1 MTGPNHTK
9 GEAAVKAQQTSDT
22 PNPTPANEPTLPRLG
37 LRGSLRF
44 IWRQLTSM
52 NTALVLLL
60 LLAVAAV
67 PGSLLPQRSVN
78 PAQTDQFLA
87 ENGWWGELL
96 DWAGFF
102 EVFTSPWFSA
112 IYLLLFISLV
122 GCVLPRCVT
131 YARQVVAQPPRTP
144 RRLTRFTGYTR
155 RPVEAAT
162 AQEIQDR
169 AGKRLKRTGY
179 RVRHLEEETGAL
191 SVSAERGYL
200 REAGNLVFHLAL
212 LGVLIGVGLGYLTS
226 YRGQITVVEGEGFAN
241 SLTGYDT
248 FESGAWFN
256 PDDLPPFR
264 FTLDEF
270 RAEFSTDTS
279 NPKAF
284 GLPTKFEADLT
295 VEAPGRETF
304 RKRVRV
310 NEPLEVDGAS
320 AFLLGNGYAPIL
332 TVRDPE
338 GNVVADGPVRAV
350 SNDKNYTGQI
360 VLKMPDASPKQMA
373 LVGIFAPTAV
383 VDERGPHSTYAGL
396 VDPKLF
402 LTAHTGDLGLD
413 TGVPTNAYQIDVSTL
428 DQVTQ
433 ADGKPLLM
441 SLSPGESYDLPDGS
455 SIEFRGV
462 KRYAAFDVK
471 HDPWQGFTLAMA
483 LTAAAGLMLSLFIPR
498 RRLWVRA
505 IPAGEGVEI
514 EVAGLARSEDFAL
527 ASDVARLADHLAP
540 ASPSAVPRGKG
551 PRQ

>member
-1 MTGPNHTK
+1 MK
-9 GEAAVKAQQTSDT
+9 DQQASE
-22 PNPTPANEPTLPRLG
+22 NPEPAHERAYEGASAPTMPRLG
-37 LRGSLRF
+37 VRGTLRF
-44 IWRQLTSM
+44 LWRQLTSM

-78 PAQTDQFLA
+78 PAKTEQFLA
-87 ENGWWGELL
+87 DNGWWGELL

-122 GCVLPRCVT
+122 GCVVPRCIT
-131 YARQVVAQPPRTP
+131 YARQVVAKPPRTP
-144 RRLTRFTGYTR
+144 RRLQRFTGYTS
-155 RPVEAAT
+155 RPLADTVPKDIQHRAA
-162 AQEIQDR
+162 R
-169 AGKRLKRTGY
+169 HLKKAGY
-179 RVRHLEEETGAL
+179 RVRTLEEGSGAL

-212 LGVLIGVGLGYLTS
+212 LGVLLGVGLGYLTS

-241 SLTGYDT
+241 SLTSYDS
-248 FESGAWFN
+248 FEPGAWFN
-256 PDDLPPFR
+256 PDQLPPFR

-270 RAEFSTDTS
+270 RAEFSTDSS

-295 VEAPGRETF
+295 VDAPGRETSTQ
-304 RKRVRV
+304 RVRV

-320 AFLLGNGYAPIL
+320 AFLLGNGYAPII

-338 GNVVADGPVRAV
+338 GHVVADGPVRTVA
-350 SNDKNYTGQI
+350 NDKNYTGQL

-383 VDERGPHSTYAGL
+383 IDERGPHSRYAGL
-396 VDPKLF
+396 VNPKLF
-402 LTAHTGDLGLD
+402 VTAHTGDLGLD
-413 TGVPTNAYQIDVSTL
+413 EGVPTNAYQIDVSTL
-428 DQVTQ
+428 DQVT
-433 ADGKPLLM
+433 DSRGKPLLM
-441 SLSPGESYDLPDGS
+441 TLAPGEKFDLPDGS
-455 SIEFRGV
+455 SIEFRDI

-471 HDPWQGFTLAMA
+471 HDPWQGFTLVMA
-483 LTAAAGLMLSLFIPR
+483 LVSAAGLMLSLFIPR
-498 RRLWVRA
+498 RRMWVRA
-505 IPAGEGVEI
+505 TPSGEGSEI

-527 ASDVARLADHLAP
+527 ADDVTRLADRVAPTP
-540 ASPSAVPRGKG
+540 ASADLRE
-551 PRQ
+551 

>member
-1 MTGPNHTK
+1 MNDQQASETPEHAPEQSPEHTK
-9 GEAAVKAQQTSDT
+9 E
-22 PNPTPANEPTLPRLG
+22 PAPAPALPRLG
-37 LRGSLRF
+37 VRGTLRF
-44 IWRQLTSM
+44 LWRQLTSM

-78 PAQTDQFLA
+78 PGKTDQFLA

-102 EVFTSPWFSA
+102 DVFTSPWFSA

-131 YARQVVAQPPRTP
+131 YARQVVAKPPRTP
-144 RRLTRFTGYTR
+144 RRLKRFTGYTTR
-155 RPVEAAT
+155 SLVGSTPNQIQSLAA
-162 AQEIQDR
+162 
-169 AGKRLKRTGY
+169 KRLKKSGY
-179 RVRHLEEETGAL
+179 RVRTLEEGSGVL

-200 REAGNLVFHLAL
+200 REAGNLAFHLAL
-212 LGVLIGVGLGYLTS
+212 LGVLLGVGLGYLTS

-241 SLTGYDT
+241 SLTSYDS
-248 FESGAWFN
+248 FEPGAWFN

-264 FTLDEF
+264 FTLEQF
-270 RAEFSTDTS
+270 RAEFSTDSS

-295 VEAPGRETF
+295 VDAPGRETY
-304 RKRVRV
+304 KQRVRV
-310 NEPLEVDGAS
+310 NEPLEVDGAT
-320 AFLLGNGYAPIL
+320 AFLLGNGYAPII

-338 GNVVADGPVRAV
+338 GHVVADGPVRTVA
-350 SNDKNYTGQI
+350 NDKNYTGQL

-383 VDERGPHSTYAGL
+383 IDERGPHSSYAGL

-413 TGVPTNAYQIDVSTL
+413 EGVPTNAYQIDVSKL
-428 DQVTQ
+428 EQIVGEN
-433 ADGKPLLM
+433 GKPLLM
-441 SLSPGESYDLPDGS
+441 TLAPGEKFDLPDGS
-455 SIEFRGV
+455 SIEFRDI

-471 HDPWQGFTLAMA
+471 HDPWQGFTLVMA
-483 LTAAAGLMLSLFIPR
+483 LVAAAGLMLSLFIPR
-498 RRLWVRA
+498 RRVWVRA
-505 IPAGEGVEI
+505 TPAHEGCEI

-527 ASDVARLADHLAP
+527 ANDVTRLADRLAP
-540 ASPSAVPRGKG
+540 TSASTDSRE
-551 PRQ
+551 

>member
-1 MTGPNHTK
+1 MNDQQASEIPEQAPEQSPEHTK
-9 GEAAVKAQQTSDT
+9 E
-22 PNPTPANEPTLPRLG
+22 PAPSPTLPPLG
-37 LRGSLRF
+37 VRGTLRF
-44 IWRQLTSM
+44 LWRQLTSM

-78 PAQTDQFLA
+78 PGKTDQFLA

-102 EVFTSPWFSA
+102 DVFTSPWFSA

-131 YARQVVAQPPRTP
+131 YARQVVAKPPRTP
-144 RRLTRFTGYTR
+144 RRLKRFTGYTTR
-155 RPVEAAT
+155 SLVGSTPNQIQSLAA
-162 AQEIQDR
+162 
-169 AGKRLKRTGY
+169 KRLKKSGY
-179 RVRHLEEETGAL
+179 RVRTLEEGSGVL

-200 REAGNLVFHLAL
+200 REAGNLAFHLAL
-212 LGVLIGVGLGYLTS
+212 LGVLLGVGLGYLTS

-241 SLTGYDT
+241 SLTSYDS
-248 FESGAWFN
+248 FEPGAWFN

-264 FTLDEF
+264 FTLEQF
-270 RAEFSTDTS
+270 RAEFSTDSS

-295 VEAPGRETF
+295 VDAPGRETY
-304 RKRVRV
+304 KQRVRV
-310 NEPLEVDGAS
+310 NEPLEVDGAA
-320 AFLLGNGYAPIL
+320 AFLLGNGYAPII

-338 GNVVADGPVRAV
+338 GHVVADGPVRTVA
-350 SNDKNYTGQI
+350 NDKNYTGQL

-383 VDERGPHSTYAGL
+383 IDERGPHSSYAGL

-413 TGVPTNAYQIDVSTL
+413 EGVPTNAYQIDVSKL
-428 DQVTQ
+428 EQIVGEN
-433 ADGKPLLM
+433 GKPLLM
-441 SLSPGESYDLPDGS
+441 TLAPGEKFDLPDGS
-455 SIEFRGV
+455 SIEFRDI

-471 HDPWQGFTLAMA
+471 HDPWQGFTLVMA
-483 LTAAAGLMLSLFIPR
+483 LVAAAGLMLSLFIPR
-498 RRLWVRA
+498 RRVWVRA
-505 IPAGEGVEI
+505 TPAHEGCEI

-527 ASDVARLADHLAP
+527 ANDVTRLADRLAP
-540 ASPSAVPRGKG
+540 TSASTDSRE
-551 PRQ
+551 